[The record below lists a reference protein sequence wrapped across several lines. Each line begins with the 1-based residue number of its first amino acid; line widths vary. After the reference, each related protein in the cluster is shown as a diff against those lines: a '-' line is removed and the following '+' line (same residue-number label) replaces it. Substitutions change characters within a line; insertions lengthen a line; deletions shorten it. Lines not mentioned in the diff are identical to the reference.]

1 MKKRLQPHRPTHG
14 FTLIE
19 MLIVVIILGIVGLL
33 ALPKID
39 SMLTESKVDA
49 AAGELIQGLEY
60 ARSLAV
66 RYQRP
71 FGVRADTGLNQF
83 AVIDYRYRADPLAHP
98 GEKPPVTANGVVL
111 DPVGKGW
118 YIRAFNTLSA
128 CSGVALTSVPS
139 GGELYFFPDGHSS
152 EAASTYVVSL
162 AGFQRTLTVDGIIG
176 KITAQ

>member
-1 MKKRLQPHRPTHG
+1 
-14 FTLIE
+14 
-19 MLIVVIILGIVGLL
+19 
-33 ALPKID
+33 
-39 SMLTESKVDA
+39 
-49 AAGELIQGLEY
+49 
-60 ARSLAV
+60 
-66 RYQRP
+66 
-71 FGVRADTGLNQF
+71 
-83 AVIDYRYRADPLAHP
+83 VIDYRYRADPLAHP